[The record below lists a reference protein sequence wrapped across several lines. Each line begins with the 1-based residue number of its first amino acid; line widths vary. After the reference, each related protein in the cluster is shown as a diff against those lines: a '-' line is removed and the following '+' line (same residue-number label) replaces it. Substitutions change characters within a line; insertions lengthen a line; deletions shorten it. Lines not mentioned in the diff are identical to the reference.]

1 MDRTH
6 SLFPSVAN
14 THSDHMSTCDEKLH
28 FLHQSQTAV
37 TADFQALGLLVHL
50 QQEICELA
58 CVCRNTTSAPATI
71 LGKLNTGEKEL
82 AAVEVLL
89 LIHHMVYE
97 QCPGRYCFNNTVNFP
112 SPSTAGSSPQGHQG
126 NHSVLRVGLASVVRL
141 ASSLSGTT
149 GSDSNF
155 DLTFTLQFSIP
166 RELHISAYSLLGA
179 FYCS

>member
-50 QQEICELA
+50 QQEICKLA

-97 QCPGRYCFNNTVNFP
+97 QCPGRYCFSNTVNFP

-155 DLTFTLQFSIP
+155 DLTFTPQFSIP